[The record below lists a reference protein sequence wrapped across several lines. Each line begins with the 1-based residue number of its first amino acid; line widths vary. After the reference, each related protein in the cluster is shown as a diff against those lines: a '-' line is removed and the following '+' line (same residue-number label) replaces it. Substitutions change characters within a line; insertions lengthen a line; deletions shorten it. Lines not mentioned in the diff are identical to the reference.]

1 MQSQTP
7 FARIG
12 TRGSPLALAQA
23 RLVRRLLS
31 EAHGVAEDEIAIE
44 VISTGGDRSQASN
57 ASLVEIGGKG
67 LFTKEIDE
75 AMLSG
80 RVDIGVHSSKDVA
93 TRLPDGIRL
102 AAFLEREDVRDAF
115 ISVKV
120 QSLDH
125 LAERARFGTS
135 SIRRA
140 AQVLRV
146 RPDLEIVP
154 FRGNVGTRLQKLLDG
169 VADAT
174 LLAMAGLNRLG
185 EGHRATALL
194 DPKIFMPAPAQG
206 AIGIA
211 VRSDDSHMAAVVARL
226 DHAPTSVAV
235 TAERAMLAVL
245 DGSCRTPVGAL
256 SRLDGQ
262 TLVLKGQI
270 LSLDGK
276 TAFDSAATGADPEQL
291 GRQVGED
298 LIAQAGTDWLAQWAA
313 TS

>member
-1 MQSQTP
+1 LQSPQP

-23 RLVRRLLS
+23 RLLRRLLS
-31 EAHGVAEDEIAIE
+31 EAHGVSEDDIAIE

-57 ASLVEIGGKG
+57 ASLTEIGGKG

-75 AMLSG
+75 AMLAG

-93 TRLPDGIRL
+93 TRLPEGIRL

-115 ISVKV
+115 ISVKA

-125 LAERARFGTS
+125 LGERARFGTS

-146 RPDLEIVP
+146 RPDLQIVP

-169 VADAT
+169 VADGT
-174 LLAMAGLNRLG
+174 MLALAGLNRLG
-185 EGHRATALL
+185 EGHRATAPL
-194 DPKIFMPAPAQG
+194 DPEIFMPAPAQG
-206 AIGIA
+206 AIGLA
-211 VRSDDSHMAAVVARL
+211 VRDGDQRFADIVEAL
-226 DHAPTSVAV
+226 DHRPTHTAI

-256 SRLDGQ
+256 TTGSGANL
-262 TLVLKGQI
+262 TLKGQI

-276 TAFDSAATGADPEQL
+276 TAFESAATGEDPITL
-291 GRQVGED
+291 GRKVGDD
-298 LIAQAGTDWLAQWAA
+298 LIAQAGTEWLAQWA
-313 TS
+313 TQ

>member
-1 MQSQTP
+1 MQSSTTP

-23 RLVRRLLS
+23 RLVRRLL
-31 EAHGVAEDEIAIE
+31 AQTHGVPEDDIAIE

-57 ASLVEIGGKG
+57 ASLIEIGGKG

-75 AMLSG
+75 AMLAG

-93 TRLPDGIRL
+93 TRLPEGIDL
-102 AAFLEREDVRDAF
+102 VAFLEREDVRDAF

-140 AQVLRV
+140 AQVLRQ

-154 FRGNVGTRLQKLLDG
+154 FRGNVGTRLQKLFDG

-194 DPKIFMPAPAQG
+194 DPDIFMPAPAQG

-211 VRSDDSHMAAVVARL
+211 VRSGDRRMADLVAPL
-226 DHAPTSVAV
+226 DHAPTRIAI

-256 SRLDGQ
+256 SRLDGT
-262 TLVLKGQI
+262 TLTLKGQI
-270 LSLDGK
+270 LSLDGR
-276 TAFDSAATGADPEQL
+276 TAFDSAATGTDPLAL
-291 GRQVGED
+291 GQQIGND
-298 LIAQAGTDWLAQWAA
+298 LVAQAGTEWLAQWAA
-313 TS
+313 R

>member
-1 MQSQTP
+1 MQSPAP

-31 EAHGVAEDEIAIE
+31 EAHGVSEDDIAIE

-57 ASLVEIGGKG
+57 ASLTEIGGKG

-75 AMLSG
+75 AMLAG

-93 TRLPDGIRL
+93 TRLPDGIKL
-102 AAFLEREDVRDAF
+102 VAFLEREDVRDAF
-115 ISVKV
+115 LSVKARDIDY
-120 QSLDH
+120 LP
-125 LAERARFGTS
+125 ERGKFGTS

-146 RPDLEIVP
+146 RPDLTIVP

-169 VADAT
+169 VADGT
-174 LLAMAGLNRLG
+174 MLAMAGLNRLG

-194 DPKIFMPAPAQG
+194 DPEIFMPAPAQG
-206 AIGIA
+206 AIGLA
-211 VRSDDSHMAAVVARL
+211 VRSDDARMADLVAAL
-226 DHAPTSVAV
+226 DHEPTHKAIL
-235 TAERAMLAVL
+235 AERAMLAVL

-256 SRLDGQ
+256 TRLDGA
-262 TLVLKGQI
+262 TLTLKGQI
-270 LSLDGK
+270 LSLDGR
-276 TAFDSAATGADPEQL
+276 TTFDSAATGSDPEAL
-291 GRQVGED
+291 GRQVGDD
-298 LIAQAGTDWLAQWAA
+298 LIAQAGTDWLAQWAQRK
-313 TS
+313 

>member
-1 MQSQTP
+1 MQSPAP

-23 RLVRRLLS
+23 RLLRKLLS
-31 EAHGVAEDEIAIE
+31 EKHGVSEDEIAIE

-57 ASLVEIGGKG
+57 ATLSDIGGKG

-93 TRLPDGIRL
+93 TRMPDGLRL
-102 AAFLEREDVRDAF
+102 AAFLEREDIRDAF
-115 ISVKV
+115 MSVKV

-125 LAERARFGTS
+125 LAEGAKFGTS

-169 VADAT
+169 VADGT
-174 LLAMAGLNRLG
+174 MLALAGLNRLG
-185 EGHRATALL
+185 EGHRATAPL
-194 DPKIFMPAPAQG
+194 DPEIFMPAPAQG
-206 AIGIA
+206 AIGLA
-211 VRSDDSHMAAVVARL
+211 VRDGDQRFADMVEAL
-226 DHAPTSVAV
+226 DHRPTHTAI

-256 SRLDGQ
+256 TKGSGTSL
-262 TLVLKGQI
+262 TLKGQI

-276 TAFDSAATGADPEQL
+276 TAFESAATGEDPITL
-291 GRQVGED
+291 GRKVGDD
-298 LIAQAGTDWLAQWAA
+298 LIAQAGTEWLAQWA
-313 TS
+313 TQ

>member
-1 MQSQTP
+1 MQSSAP

-31 EAHGVAEDEIAIE
+31 EANGVPEDDIAIE

-57 ASLVEIGGKG
+57 ASLEEIGGKG

-93 TRLPDGIRL
+93 TRLPDGITL

-115 ISVKV
+115 LSVKV

-125 LAERARFGTS
+125 LAERAKFGTS

-140 AQVLRV
+140 AQVRRV
-146 RPDLEIVP
+146 RPDLEIVA

-194 DPKIFMPAPAQG
+194 DPEVFLPAPAQG
-206 AIGIA
+206 AIGLA
-211 VRSDDSHMAAVVARL
+211 VRSDDSRMAKLIAAL
-226 DHAPTSVAV
+226 DHAPTHTMIA
-235 TAERAMLAVL
+235 AERAMLEVL

-256 SRLDGQ
+256 SRLDGDTV
-262 TLVLKGQI
+262 TLRGQI
-270 LSLDGK
+270 LSLDGQ
-276 TAFDSAATGADPEQL
+276 TAFESGASGGDPL
-291 GRQVGED
+291 AVGRQVGAD
-298 LIAQAGTDWLAQWAA
+298 LLAQAGTDWLAQWARQ
-313 TS
+313 

>member
-1 MQSQTP
+1 MQSPAP

-23 RLVRRLLS
+23 RLLRKLLS
-31 EAHGVAEDEIAIE
+31 EKHGVSEDEIAIE

-57 ASLVEIGGKG
+57 ATLSDIGGKG

-93 TRLPDGIRL
+93 TRMPDGLRL
-102 AAFLEREDVRDAF
+102 AAFLEREDIRDAF
-115 ISVKV
+115 MSVKV

-125 LAERARFGTS
+125 LAEGAKFGTS

-169 VADAT
+169 VADGT
-174 LLAMAGLNRLG
+174 MLALAGLNRLG
-185 EGHRATALL
+185 EGQRATAPL
-194 DPKIFMPAPAQG
+194 DPEIFMPAPAQG
-206 AIGIA
+206 AIGLA
-211 VRSDDSHMAAVVARL
+211 VRDGDQRFADIVEAL
-226 DHAPTSVAV
+226 DHQPTHTAI

-256 SRLDGQ
+256 TTGSGANL
-262 TLVLKGQI
+262 TLKGQI

-276 TAFDSAATGADPEQL
+276 TAFESAATGEDPITL
-291 GRQVGED
+291 GRKVGDD
-298 LIAQAGTDWLAQWAA
+298 LIAQAGTEWLAQWA
-313 TS
+313 TQ

>member
-1 MQSQTP
+1 MP
-7 FARIG
+7 
-12 TRGSPLALAQA
+12 
-23 RLVRRLLS
+23 
-31 EAHGVAEDEIAIE
+31 EDDIAIQ

-57 ASLVEIGGKG
+57 ASLIEIGGKG

-75 AMLSG
+75 AMLAG
-80 RVDIGVHSSKDVA
+80 VVDIGVHSSKDVA
-93 TRLPDGIRL
+93 TRLPDGIAL

-115 ISVKV
+115 MSVTV

-125 LAERARFGTS
+125 LPENAKFGTS

-140 AQVLRV
+140 AQVLRQ

-174 LLAMAGLNRLG
+174 MLAVAGLNRLG

-194 DPKIFMPAPAQG
+194 DPEIFMPAPAQG

-211 VRSDDSHMAAVVARL
+211 VRPDDTRIADLVSVL
-226 DHAPTSVAV
+226 DHAPTHTSIA
-235 TAERAMLAVL
+235 AERAMLAVL

-256 SRLDGQ
+256 SRLEGG
-262 TLVLKGQI
+262 TLTLKGQI

-276 TAFDSAATGADPEQL
+276 TAFDSEATGTDPLAL
-291 GRQVGED
+291 GKQVGDD
-298 LIAQAGTDWLAQWAA
+298 LIAQAGTEWLAQWAA
-313 TS
+313 T

>member
-1 MQSQTP
+1 MQSPAP

-23 RLVRRLLS
+23 RLLRRLLG
-31 EAHGVAEDEIAIE
+31 EAHGVAEDDIAIE

-57 ASLVEIGGKG
+57 ASLTEIGGKG

-93 TRLPDGIRL
+93 TRLPEGIRL

-115 ISVKV
+115 LSVKA

-125 LAERARFGTS
+125 LAERAKFGTS

-140 AQVLRV
+140 AQVLRQ
-146 RPDLEIVP
+146 RPDLTIVP

-174 LLAMAGLNRLG
+174 MLAMAGLNRLG
-185 EGHRATALL
+185 EGHRATAVL
-194 DPKIFMPAPAQG
+194 DPEIFMPAPAQG
-206 AIGIA
+206 AIGLA
-211 VRSDDSHMAAVVARL
+211 VRSDDPRMAGLVEVL
-226 DHAPTSVAV
+226 DHAPTHTAI
-235 TAERAMLAVL
+235 TAERAMLAIL

-256 SRLDGQ
+256 SRLDNG
-262 TLVLKGQI
+262 TLTLKGQI
-270 LSLDGK
+270 LSLDGRI
-276 TAFDSAATGADPEQL
+276 AFDSAATGTDPVAL

-298 LIAQAGTDWLAQWAA
+298 LIAQAGTEWLAQWA
-313 TS
+313 SL

>member
-1 MQSQTP
+1 MQSPAP

-23 RLVRRLLS
+23 RLLREKLS
-31 EAHGVAEDEIAIE
+31 QAHGVPEDDIAIE

-57 ASLVEIGGKG
+57 VDLSQIGGKG

-75 AMLSG
+75 AMLAG

-93 TRLPDGIRL
+93 TRLPDGLRL
-102 AAFLEREDVRDAF
+102 AAFLEREDARDAF

-120 QSLDH
+120 AGLDN
-125 LAERARFGTS
+125 LAEGARFGTS

-140 AQVLRV
+140 AQVLRQ
-146 RPDLEIVP
+146 RPDLRIVP
-154 FRGNVGTRLQKLLDG
+154 FRGNVGTRLQKLLDD
-169 VADAT
+169 VADGT
-174 LLAMAGLNRLG
+174 MLALAGLNRLG
-185 EGHRATALL
+185 EGHRATAVL
-194 DPKIFMPAPAQG
+194 DPELFMPAPAQG
-206 AIGIA
+206 AIGLA
-211 VRSDDSHMAAVVARL
+211 VRSDDARMAALVAAL
-226 DHAPTSVAV
+226 DHAPTNAAI

-256 SRLDGQ
+256 TTRSGD
-262 TLVLKGQI
+262 TLTLRGQI

-276 TAFDSAATGADPEQL
+276 TAFDSVANGSDPLAL

-298 LIAQAGTDWLAQWAA
+298 LLAQAGTDWLAQWAA
-313 TS
+313 SP

>member
-1 MQSQTP
+1 MQSPAP

-23 RLVRRLLS
+23 RLLRQKLS
-31 EAHGVAEDEIAIE
+31 QAHGVPEDDIAIE

-57 ASLVEIGGKG
+57 ANLAEIGGKG

-80 RVDIGVHSSKDVA
+80 RVDIGVHSSKDVS
-93 TRLPDGIRL
+93 TRLPDGLLL

-115 ISVKV
+115 MSVKV
-120 QSLDH
+120 ASLDQ
-125 LAERARFGTS
+125 LAERASFGTS

-140 AQVLRV
+140 AQVLRQ
-146 RPDLEIVP
+146 RPDLRIVP

-169 VADAT
+169 VADGT
-174 LLAMAGLNRLG
+174 MLAMAGLNRLG
-185 EGHRATALL
+185 ESHRATALL
-194 DPKIFMPAPAQG
+194 DPERFMPAPAQG
-206 AIGIA
+206 AIGLA
-211 VRSDDSHMAAVVARL
+211 VRSDDKAMADIVAAL
-226 DHAPTSVAV
+226 DHAETNAAI

-256 SRLDGQ
+256 TTRDGDRL
-262 TLVLKGQI
+262 TLKGEI

-276 TAFDSAATGADPEQL
+276 TAFDSMASGTDPLAL

-298 LIAQAGTDWLAQWAA
+298 LLAQAGTDWLAQWAVNP
-313 TS
+313 

>member
-1 MQSQTP
+1 MQSP
-7 FARIG
+7 PSFARIG

-31 EAHGVAEDEIAIE
+31 QTHGVAEDDIAIE

-57 ASLVEIGGKG
+57 ASLIEIGGKG
-67 LFTKEIDE
+67 LFTKEIDD

-80 RVDIGVHSSKDVA
+80 RVDIGVHSAKDVA
-93 TRLPDGIRL
+93 TRLPEGIRL
-102 AAFLEREDVRDAF
+102 VAFLEREDVRDAF
-115 ISVKV
+115 MSVKV

-125 LAERARFGTS
+125 LGERAKFGTS

-146 RPDLEIVP
+146 RPDLVIVP
-154 FRGNVGTRLQKLLDG
+154 FRGNVGTRLQKLIDG
-169 VADAT
+169 VADGT
-174 LLAMAGLNRLG
+174 MLAMAGLNRLG
-185 EGHRATALL
+185 EGHRATAPL
-194 DPKIFMPAPAQG
+194 DPEIFMPAPAQG
-206 AIGIA
+206 AIGLA
-211 VRSDDSHMAAVVARL
+211 VRRDGARMTALVEAL
-226 DHAPTSVAV
+226 DHAPTSITV

-256 SRLDGQ
+256 TSLSNG
-262 TLVLKGQI
+262 TLTVKGQI

-276 TAFDSAATGADPEQL
+276 TAFDSAATGTDPEAL

-298 LIAQAGTDWLAQWAA
+298 LIARAGTEWLAQWAA
-313 TS
+313 NS